1 MGFPHPSG
9 ANVNRLI
16 QLETNK
22 EKTLIICRQF
32 QKKFLIL
39 LLNNQNWIKI
49 NPT

>member
-1 MGFPHPSG
+1 MNVYLSRAECTFPSTM
-9 ANVNRLI
+9 
-16 QLETNK
+16 ETNK
-22 EKTLIICRQF
+22 GKTLIICRQF